1 MDLVGH
7 PGPDG
12 VQPGRGRGRIQLA
25 QIVYFD
31 FIFPRGRKYL
41 LAALRQ
47 NNATQHLVPVDD
59 FLQGGLETLPVP
71 IFHVHFG
78 VAVAGNIAQ
87 LDPFRPADQI
97 GLLEIGEGK
106 RFKAILHI
114 RLDRGETGI
123 FFRGGLP
130 LGQGQTQSE
139 LRPFFRGKA
148 V

>member
-1 MDLVGH
+1 MRH

-41 LAALRQ
+41 LAALGQ
-47 NNATQHLVPVDD
+47 NNAPEHLVPVDD
-59 FLQGGLETLPVP
+59 SLQGGLETAPIP

-78 VAVAGNIAQ
+78 VPVAGNIAQ
-87 LDPFRPADQI
+87 LNPFRPADQI

-106 RFKAILHI
+106 RFKAIPHI
-114 RLDRGETGI
+114 RLDRGETCVL
-123 FFRGGLP
+123 FRGGLP
-130 LGQGQTQSE
+130 LGQGQTKSE
-139 LRPFFRGKA
+139 LCPFFRSETI
-148 V
+148 